1 MRARPLLILLSVT
14 ALLTGCD
21 VLGIETGTATAA
33 RKEAEGK
40 ATGSACR
47 HAMRAIE
54 DCYTLNTKASKAA
67 VYAGWLEM
75 DQYMRDNKIE
85 GVVPV
90 IPRKSP
96 KPPAAAAS
104 TPEGEDTPTAKP
116 EAHASGESADA
127 PEHDKP
133 AAGHAAAK
141 PARAATT
148 H

>member
-104 TPEGEDTPTAKP
+104 AAEGEEAPTTAKP
-116 EAHASGESADA
+116 EAHASGESAD
-127 PEHDKP
+127 PVEKP